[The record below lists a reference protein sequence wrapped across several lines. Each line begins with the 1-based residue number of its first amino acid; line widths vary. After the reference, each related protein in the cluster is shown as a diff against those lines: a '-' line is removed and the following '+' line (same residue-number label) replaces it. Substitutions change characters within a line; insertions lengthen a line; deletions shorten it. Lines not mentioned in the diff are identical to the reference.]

1 MDTPNI
7 PGTLTAVGSRR
18 NEDIALDLFKF
29 IADRTDMGKAGSG
42 VGFQNTDTAKQ
53 QQDRADKMLDLYGRC
68 LTAVQGARR

>member
-29 IADRTDMGKAGSG
+29 IAGRTDMGKAGSG
-42 VGFQNTDTAKQ
+42 VGFQNTEAAKQ
-53 QQDRADKMLDLYGRC
+53 QPDRADKMLDLYGRC
-68 LTAVQGARR
+68 LTAVQGTRR

>member
-7 PGTLTAVGSRR
+7 PGTLTAVGSRG

-42 VGFQNTDTAKQ
+42 VGFQNTETAKQ

-68 LTAVQGARR
+68 LTAVQGTRR

>member
-7 PGTLTAVGSRR
+7 PGTLAAVGSRR

-42 VGFQNTDTAKQ
+42 VGFQTADAKA

-68 LTAVQGARR
+68 LTAVQGNRR

>member
-7 PGTLTAVGSRR
+7 PNITTTVGARR

-42 VGFQNTDTAKQ
+42 VGFQTADAKA

-68 LTAVQGARR
+68 LNAVHGTKR

>member
-68 LTAVQGARR
+68 LTAVQGTRR

>member
-7 PGTLTAVGSRR
+7 SGIAQLGSRR

-42 VGFQNTDTAKQ
+42 VGFQTADAKA
-53 QQDRADKMLDLYGRC
+53 QQDRADKMLDLYSRC
-68 LTAVQGARR
+68 LGAVQNTRR